1 MSSCIYVSSW
11 KQKRETSL
19 RYGKQWKLDWSPISS
34 KGRAEK
40 WVRRVSRTEGLEA
53 SFELQTVH
61 SPAVFL
67 PFSVEEPLPGRWPE
81 NAPSRAAKRL
91 L

>member
-1 MSSCIYVSSW
+1 MHLRFQLEAEKRNLPSVW
-11 KQKRETSL
+11 KAMEIRLEPHLLQ
-19 RYGKQWKLDWSPISS
+19 G
-34 KGRAEK
+34 KGREVGEEGVK
-40 WVRRVSRTEGLEA
+40 REGLEA